1 MRTVADCV
9 VTPHPRNEQ
18 KAPGGFLIHVAS
30 RGPLTEQAVIEHIR
44 ATCPPQ
50 VGPLHVVLVHAIPPS
65 RQFLSREDSGL
76 AVLDDTLVD
85 TCQRVVDGLLG
96 SGQFQVSVA
105 DAGHTPEAL
114 RLRRAPADAP
124 TSDTLTDPAASMARG
139 HSAAA
144 PARLAIADGG
154 PARSGAEQT
163 LTDVLLAAVERSPE
177 QRIIHVEADGVER
190 TDTYRDLLS
199 RALRVAGGLRSAGLR
214 PGQAVLFQLP
224 GTRDFITALWG
235 TLLAGLVPA
244 PVATPAEYAE
254 GIPGVSKLLAAWQ
267 ALHEPCILTDSS
279 RLASLH
285 AFAAN
290 NGHTVTAA
298 SVDDLIRH
306 EPVAPYRDAS
316 PDDVT
321 LLLFTSGSTGTPK
334 TVPLRHQSILTEA
347 RGSAWVKRTG
357 PEDVSFSWMPLEHGG
372 SIAMMH
378 MGNLLSSCTEVH
390 VPMQRIL
397 GEPLRWL
404 GWMERHGATLSWA
417 PHFAFGLIVGELG
430 RQKSARRWDLSRVR
444 ILINGGEAISSRTAR
459 EFLRALAPHGLRDTA
474 MWPAWGM
481 SETSS
486 GVTYSTEFNLSTTSD
501 DDAVVSLGQPIPG
514 VRLRIVD
521 DTDRVLPE
529 GEVGSLEIQGPSVLR
544 GYVDNDAA
552 NRESFTADGWFRTGD
567 RAFLREGR
575 LTLTGRTRD
584 TIIINGANH
593 FGHEIEATVEE
604 LPFIDRSYT
613 AACAVRPNGAS
624 TDQLALFFHLL
635 PGTNEQEASRRI
647 RAAVARGHG
656 VNPDHLVAVDR
667 EDIPKTDLGKIQRT
681 LLASRYAAKLASA
694 EPRAD
699 ANHRLPA
706 WFYRRAWHAAPL
718 DADPHGEERSA
729 TVLLIEGDPH
739 LGEALRQELDGRE
752 QPHVTVVPASTP
764 GLVRESPRVYRL
776 DTENPSHLLQF
787 LTELREAGLLP
798 RHILHLAAPSPVGVP
813 ESFEAQR
820 EACLR
825 ACGWLV
831 PLLRALD
838 ASRPEQVLLRVI
850 ATHGQRVLADDPV
863 AVHHAPVRGLLAT
876 AQLELP
882 WLRASHLDLPPG
894 APDANARRILSEVDA
909 LCVEPGVAWR
919 DDGRH
924 VLRMEPTHPGGAL
937 IDAPGFERGGL
948 FVLTGG
954 LGHLGRLVAEWLVTR
969 YDARVL
975 LLGRTPEASLH
986 EASRTA
992 LASLREQGEVLYRSL
1007 DVGDS
1012 DAVRLAVEHA
1022 EARWS
1027 RPVDRMLHLA
1037 GTYEEKPLL
1046 EMTREDLA
1054 NALAPKLAG
1063 AWSLW
1068 RLVKHRPGCR
1078 LILFSSAVGA
1088 VGGALQ
1094 GAHSACNAALDA
1106 FAEQCHAES
1115 RHAALPPACHSIG
1128 WSYWRGERTADLEVT
1143 GQAVARGH
1151 ALMEPA
1157 QALES
1162 LPIAAASSDAVSWV
1176 GVLPGGHHLRSRLA
1190 GPPRAVRRVF
1200 ARGPAPSLDAAR
1212 GALAR
1217 IRVVDVSGLPVAMTV
1232 AETTDIIAPATN
1244 TTDSVRRVR
1253 RLFAEV
1259 LGQPDIGADD
1269 DFFDAGGNSIQLARL
1284 HRALET
1290 DLQREVRWADVLRCR
1305 TANAIARLLTGEEAT
1320 ETKYLTFQGIRY
1332 AYRVV
1337 PGPEQPLIDSP
1348 LLIISGAFQD
1358 MYALPKLEHLLH
1370 PLGTLIMADLP
1381 GSGAADDLSSEL
1393 GFDFLAD
1400 CLEHLRVHLGVPRL
1414 NVMGISYGG
1423 STAYEFAHR
1432 YPESV
1437 DRLVLVGAALELP
1450 RDSAARVDVRAEQI
1464 LEGQLDAF
1472 VQGLVRATMNQD
1484 PRNHVRE
1491 AEATRVLVEKAFY
1504 AVTPREANRYGAVQN
1519 RLIAKARD
1527 PRLHI
1532 LDRPTLVFTGEF
1544 DPLTPPEHV
1553 RNLAE
1558 TIPGA
1563 LFTTIREADHLV
1575 LMERP
1580 EEMADLVSRFLQDHD
1595 LFQLDYISAIE
1606 CPTSRNG
1613 DEVETVPLESSRKD
1627 FHDGASA

>member
-1 MRTVADCV
+1 M
-9 VTPHPRNEQ
+9 PR
-18 KAPGGFLIHVAS
+18 P
-30 RGPLTEQAVIEHIR
+30 
-44 ATCPPQ
+44 
-50 VGPLHVVLVHAIPPS
+50 
-65 RQFLSREDSGL
+65 RQD
-76 AVLDDTLVD
+76 
-85 TCQRVVDGLLG
+85 
-96 SGQFQVSVA
+96 
-105 DAGHTPEAL
+105 P
-114 RLRRAPADAP
+114 RLRP
-124 TSDTLTDPAASMARG
+124 
-139 HSAAA
+139 

-154 PARSGAEQT
+154 PAVSGAEQT

-199 RALRVAGGLRSAGLR
+199 RALRVAGGLRSAGLQ
-214 PGQAVLFQLP
+214 PGQTVLFQLP

-235 TLLAGLVPA
+235 SILAGLVPA
-244 PVATPAEYAE
+244 PLATPAEYAE
-254 GIPGVSKLLAAWQ
+254 GIPGVSKLLAAWK
-267 ALHEPCILTDSS
+267 ALHEPHILTDSS
-279 RLASLH
+279 RLASLQ
-285 AFAAN
+285 AFAAT
-290 NGHTVTAA
+290 NGHTLTGS
-298 SVDDLIRH
+298 SVEDLAHH

-316 PDDVT
+316 PDAVT

-347 RGSAWVKRTG
+347 RGSARVKHTG

-372 SIAMMH
+372 SLAMMH
-378 MGNLLSSCTEVH
+378 TGNLLSSSMEVH
-390 VPMQRIL
+390 VPTQLIL

-404 GWMERHGATLSWA
+404 DWMERYGATLSWA
-417 PHFAFGLIVGELG
+417 PHFAFGLIAGELS
-430 RQKSARRWDLSRVR
+430 RQKSVRRWDLSRVR
-444 ILINGGEAISSRTAR
+444 ILLNGGEAISSRTAR

-486 GVTYSTEFNLSTTSD
+486 GVTYSSEFNLSTTSD
-501 DDAVVSLGQPIPG
+501 DDAVVSLGPPIPG

-521 DTDRVLPE
+521 DTDRVLTE

-567 RAFLREGR
+567 RAFLHEGR
-575 LTLTGRTRD
+575 LTLTGRSRD
-584 TIIINGANH
+584 TIIINGTNH

-604 LPFIDRSYT
+604 LPFIERSYT
-613 AACAVRPNGAS
+613 AACAVRPHGAS

-635 PGTNEQEASRRI
+635 PGTNEQEAFRSI
-647 RAAVARGHG
+647 RAAVARSHG
-656 VNPDHLVAVDR
+656 IHPDHLVPVDR
-667 EDIPKTDLGKIQRT
+667 TDIPKTDLGKIQRT

-694 EPRAD
+694 EPRVD
-699 ANHRLPA
+699 ANHCLPA
-706 WFYRRAWHAAPL
+706 WFYRRTWPSAPL
-718 DADPHGEERSA
+718 DADVHGEERNA
-729 TVLLIEGDPH
+729 TVLLIEGDPR
-739 LGEALRQELDGRE
+739 LGEALRRELDRRA
-752 QPHVTVVPASTP
+752 QPYVTVVPTSTP
-764 GLVRESPRVYRL
+764 GLVREGPSNYGMDV
-776 DTENPSHLLQF
+776 ENPAHLL
-787 LTELREAGLLP
+787 LLLAELREAGMLP
-798 RHILHLAAPSPVGVP
+798 RHILHLAAPAPVGVS

-838 ASRPEQVLLRVI
+838 SLRPEQVLLRVI
-850 ATHGQRVLADDPV
+850 ATHGQRVLDDDPV
-863 AVHHAPVRGLLAT
+863 TVHHAPVRGLLAT

-882 WLRASHLDLPPG
+882 WLRASHLDLPLE
-894 APDANARRILSEVDA
+894 APDTNARRILSEVDA

-919 DDGRH
+919 GDGRH
-924 VLRMEPTHPGGAL
+924 VLRMEPIHTEGSL
-937 IDAPGFERGGL
+937 IDVPGFEPGGL

-954 LGHLGRLVAEWLVTR
+954 LGHLGRLIAEWLVTR
-969 YDARVL
+969 HDARVL
-975 LLGRTPEASLH
+975 LLGRTPEASLP
-986 EASRTA
+986 EVARTA
-992 LASLREQGEVLYRSL
+992 LASLREQGEVLYRAV
-1007 DVGDS
+1007 DVGDA

-1022 EARWS
+1022 ETQWS

-1037 GTYEEKPLL
+1037 GAYEEKPLL
-1046 EMTREDLA
+1046 ETTLEDLA
-1054 NALAPKLAG
+1054 RALDPKLAG

-1094 GAHSACNAALDA
+1094 GTHAACNAALDA
-1106 FAEQCHAES
+1106 FAEQCLAES
-1115 RHAALPPACHSIG
+1115 LRAALPPACHSIG

-1151 ALMEPA
+1151 APMEPA

-1162 LPIAAASSDAVSWV
+1162 LPIAAASSDAVGWV
-1176 GVLPGGHHLRSRLA
+1176 GVLPSGHHLRSRLA
-1190 GPPRAVRRVF
+1190 GPPRALRRLF
-1200 ARGPAPSLDAAR
+1200 ARGPALSLEAAR

-1217 IRVVDVSGLPVAMTV
+1217 IRVVDAAGVPVAMTV
-1232 AETTDIIAPATN
+1232 AETTDIIAPATH
-1244 TTDSVRRVR
+1244 TTDSVRRIR

-1259 LGQPDIGADD
+1259 LGQPDIGVDD

-1284 HRALET
+1284 HRALEM

-1320 ETKYLTFQGIRY
+1320 GTKYLTFQGIRY

-1337 PGPEQPLIDSP
+1337 PGPEQPLIESP
-1348 LLIISGAFQD
+1348 LLIIRGAFQD

-1370 PLGTLIMADLP
+1370 PLGTIIMADLP
-1381 GSGAADDLSSEL
+1381 GSGVADDLSAEC

-1400 CLEHLRVHLGVPRL
+1400 CLEHLRDHLGVPRL

-1432 YPESV
+1432 HPESV
-1437 DRLVLVGAALELP
+1437 DRLILVGAALELP
-1450 RDSAARVDVRAEQI
+1450 RESAARVDVRAEQI

-1472 VQGLVRATMNQD
+1472 VQSLVRATVNQD

-1504 AVTPREANRYGAVQN
+1504 AVTPREANRYSAVQN

-1532 LDRPTLVFTGEF
+1532 LNRPALVFTGEF

-1553 RNLAE
+1553 RNLAR

-1580 EEMADLVSRFLQDHD
+1580 EEMADLVSRFLQDQD
-1595 LFQLDYISAIE
+1595 LFQLDYLSAIE
-1606 CPTSRNG
+1606 CLTSQNG
-1613 DEVETVPLESSRKD
+1613 DEVEAAPLGTSRKD
-1627 FHDGASA
+1627 IHDGASP